1 MKRTRSFKSSSLY
14 IKRFFPPLLSV
25 RYFSIFL
32 FFLLHSFLFFSF
44 FLFFLFFFLSL
55 RSWKTNYSNLGV
67 YTIITLVEETR
78 RANRGSV
85 DTVPAVHSEN
95 IVRGRIASGATL
107 LTVVRNV
114 VLLLH
119 GIHIGDVVHR
129 HQTGKHSHHHLRF
142 HLGYVLWQRVHAC
155 AAFSGQGYR
164 VLRVVQVVLR

>member
-1 MKRTRSFKSSSLY
+1 MKRTCSFKSSSLC
-14 IKRFFPPLLSV
+14 IKRFFLPLLSV

-32 FFLLHSFLFFSF
+32 FFLLHSFLFLFSF
-44 FLFFLFFFLSL
+44 FFFFFFLSL

-95 IVRGRIASGATL
+95 TVRGRIASGATL

-164 VLRVVQVVLR
+164 VLCVVQIVLK